1 MKQQTLKE
9 KYNLISHGN
18 RLAVMKKVAN
28 KLNFS
33 YRHFYWEKFKKE
45 VLSDTESKFVHKV
58 FDLQIEWQDKIEK
71 KHYDNLCK

>member
-1 MKQQTLKE
+1 MLE
-9 KYNLISHGN
+9 KIMEMSKCEFVY
-18 RLAVMKKVAN
+18 
-28 KLNFS
+28 FS
-33 YRHFYWEKFKKE
+33 IDELTEKFKKE